1 MALSADT
8 SRIFEI
14 GPINTLPCAASAV
27 IYKGGAV
34 GDSSGYARAL
44 TAGDPFRGFADAKVD
59 NSVDGGAAGAKNV
72 DVKTEGYMQVE
83 ISSVAITD
91 VGKPVYMSD
100 DDTFTLTETS
110 NSLVGY
116 VYRYVTTDTCVI
128 KFGIK
133 TQLGALEVAT
143 TGATTT
149 TPYGFVTAAQAN
161 SIVAAVNALVV
172 WANGK

>member
-1 MALSADT
+1 MCALSADA

-14 GPINTLPCAASAV
+14 GPINTLPCAASAL
-27 IYKGGAV
+27 IYKGAAL
-34 GDSSGYARAL
+34 GDNSGYVRAL

-59 NSVDGGAAGAKNV
+59 NSTGDAGDKSV
-72 DVKTEGYMQVE
+72 DVITEGLQQVT
-83 ISSVAITD
+83 ITSIAITD

-116 VYRYVTTDTCVI
+116 VYRYVTTNTCVI

-133 TQLGALEVAT
+133 AQLGALECAT
-143 TGATTT
+143 TAASLLG
-149 TPYGFVTAAQAN
+149 YGFTTAAQAA